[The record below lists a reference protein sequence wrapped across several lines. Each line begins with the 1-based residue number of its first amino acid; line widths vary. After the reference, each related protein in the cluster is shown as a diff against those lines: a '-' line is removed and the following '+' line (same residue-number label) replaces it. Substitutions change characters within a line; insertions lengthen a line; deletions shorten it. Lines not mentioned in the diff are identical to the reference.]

1 MANNRTTRGRTTL
14 QFKLARTML
23 LMLGILSVILT
34 GLLVSVSVRMSQ
46 KNLAAIESHH
56 REALAT
62 KAKLLAE
69 NHAIAL
75 KGLVLDNAFGD
86 VNRLIQRTVD
96 GENDVLYG
104 LFTST
109 DGKVWSF
116 AGLKAGAG
124 VPNQKA
130 YADIGLSEATLAVR
144 QETIRETVVSGESVV
159 EIAIPVR
166 DGSEDL
172 GTLRYG
178 LSTRRMHEALQAAR
192 EESRHDIARS
202 LILSVGVAVF
212 AALLAALTSRRAAH
226 RIAEPIAE
234 LAEAARGLAAGNRQ
248 VRVDIGSN
256 DEVED
261 LGTTFNQMVSDLKSS
276 YDSLQELNCTL
287 EHKVEER
294 TLELAGRNGDMRLV
308 LDNVEEG
315 LLMLTPEG
323 IMKLEHSAIVDRWF
337 GPFGEDTTF
346 FAYLSPTSPTFAEFF
361 ELGWEAFREGLLP
374 LEVCLAQLPRVI
386 EARGNTW
393 HVRYTPLLSSGTLDG
408 MLVVI
413 LDVTTEIARQKEE
426 QAQREILA
434 AFQRLMRDRD
444 GFMAF
449 HAEMTGMLAAACS
462 GMYNTDLV
470 AFKRTIHTLKGNAAL
485 FGLERFASLCHDI
498 EDQMA
503 ETRELPNQAS
513 MQGLE
518 QAWRQLTDSVLV
530 ATSNPLGVPSIVVAG
545 DEVQSLANALWS
557 IPSAKHLAQQVE
569 SWKLEPIQVPL
580 RRLAEQAHGLA
591 KKLGKGEI
599 EVNVQAQMIRCDP
612 KRWGPFWSDAVHVVR
627 NAVDHGLETPDER
640 AAVGKARGLIK
651 FAAAWE
657 GSDLV
662 VSIADNGKG
671 IPFEAVREKAASMGL
686 PHATH
691 EDLVAAL
698 LADGVSTEKH
708 VTDVSGR
715 GVGMAAVRSRVE
727 AMGGRVLVKSA
738 VGTGTIWTFRF
749 ARPNADRP
757 GSSLAPPP

>member
-1 MANNRTTRGRTTL
+1 MPNKRTPKGRTTL

-23 LMLGILSVILT
+23 LMLGILAAILT

-46 KNLAAIESHH
+46 KNLGAIESHH

-86 VNRLIQRTVD
+86 VDRLIQRTVD

-104 LFTST
+104 LFTSS
-109 DGKVWSF
+109 DGKVWAF
-116 AGLKAGAG
+116 AGPRATAG

-130 YADIGLSEATLAVR
+130 YAAIGLPEGTLAVR
-144 QETIRETVVSGESVV
+144 QETIRETVVAGESVV

-178 LSTRRMHEALQAAR
+178 LSTRRMHEALQSAR
-192 EESRHDIARS
+192 AESRRDIEHS
-202 LILSVGVAVF
+202 LVLSVGVA
-212 AALLAALTSRRAAH
+212 LLAALIAALMSRRAAH
-226 RIAEPIAE
+226 RIAEPITE
-234 LAEAARGLAAGNRQ
+234 LAGAARNLAAGNRL
-248 VRVDIGSN
+248 VRVEIGSN
-256 DEVED
+256 DEVEE
-261 LGTTFNQMVSDLKSS
+261 LGSAFNQMVSDLKTS
-276 YDSLQELNCTL
+276 YDSLEDLNRTL
-287 EHKVEER
+287 EQKVEER
-294 TLELAGRNGDMRLV
+294 TVELGRRNGDMRLV

-315 LLMLTPEG
+315 LLTLTPEA
-323 IMKLEHSAIVDRWF
+323 IMKLEHSSIVDRWF

-346 FAYLSPTSPTFAEFF
+346 FAYLSRTSPAFADFF
-361 ELGWEAFREGLLP
+361 ELAWEALREGLLP
-374 LEVCLAQLPRVI
+374 LEVCVAQLPRVI
-386 EARGNTW
+386 EARGSTW
-393 HVRYTPLLSSGTLDG
+393 HLRYTPLMNGERLEG

-426 QAQREILA
+426 QAQREILT

-449 HAEMTGMLAAACS
+449 HAEMSGLLEAVCS
-462 GMYNTDLV
+462 GKYDRDII

-503 ETRELPNQAS
+503 ETRDLPTQSS
-513 MQGLE
+513 MQRIQ
-518 QAWRQLTDSVLV
+518 QAWRQLTDNIML
-530 ATSNPLGVPSIVVAG
+530 ATSEPLGVPAVIVAG
-545 DEVQSLANALWS
+545 DEVQTLASSLRA
-557 IPSAKHLAQQVE
+557 IPSATHLARQVE
-569 SWKLEPIQVPL
+569 AWKLEPIQIPL

-599 EVNVQAQMIRCDP
+599 DVNVQAQMIRCDP
-612 KRWGPFWSDAVHVVR
+612 KRWGPFWSDAAHVVR
-627 NAVDHGLETPDER
+627 NAVDHGLEAPEER
-640 AAVGKARGLIK
+640 AGTGKKRGLVK
-651 FAAAWE
+651 FAAAWD
-657 GSDLV
+657 GSELV
-662 VSIADNGKG
+662 VSISDNGKG
-671 IPFEAVREKAASMGL
+671 IPFEAVRKRAASLGL
-686 PHATH
+686 PHATQ
-691 EDLVAAL
+691 EDLVEAL
-698 LADGVSTEKH
+698 FADGVSTADH

-727 AMGGRVLVKSA
+727 AMGGRVLVRSA
-738 VGTGTIWTFRF
+738 AGTGTTWTFRF